1 PSATAQSLY
10 RAAQSKNLSTVLG
23 LLQQIKT
30 VSDYS
35 SVNDY
40 YKDIPIISKTIVNDL
55 LNYAFSGNE
64 TAKEQIRHEF
74 LRIGLKVNST
84 GVWSLQGIR
93 LYKDLITIR
102 PTVVIDSYNHRI
114 TVPRNTILGDEI
126 KIANGTTWFRTVDSG
141 ILRVPTQDVKYAN

>member
-1 PSATAQSLY
+1 
-10 RAAQSKNLSTVLG
+10 
-23 LLQQIKT
+23 
-30 VSDYS
+30 
-35 SVNDY
+35 
-40 YKDIPIISKTIVNDL
+40 VNDL
-55 LNYAFSGNE
+55 LNYAFASNE
-64 TAKEQIRHEF
+64 TAKEQIKNEF
-74 LRIGLKVNST
+74 TRIGLKVNDS

-141 ILRVPTQDVKYAN
+141 ILRVPTQDVKYSN